1 MAIKPT
7 VDSVGDAALTNS
19 IIDKSITELQDNV
32 VTRLR
37 DSALSSCAALKK
49 AVFGAVTGSQG
60 SSIFSNCTAL
70 ETVEFHQNV
79 SFGSYS
85 FQLCS
90 ALKALILRSTT
101 LCEIGSVTPLED
113 SSIASGNGYI
123 YVPAALVDAYKAH
136 SGWGQYTSQIRAIED
151 HPEVCEPYSWAAVAA
166 HIDAGD
172 YASVYAIGDEV
183 PVDLGSEGIINMQ
196 IAAFDTDTLAD
207 GSGTAAIS
215 WVAKELLKT
224 DHRMNPVLEGSSGAY
239 TEGTGGIGGWEKCE
253 MRAYLINTI
262 KPMIPSNVLG
272 LIQTVTKSQP
282 SFDTT
287 ASSSQANGDPQTTED
302 DVWIPAKEEMKT
314 GIYAALFPSN
324 ASLVKVRS
332 GTTYNTAWWYRSAG
346 TTPKNFW
353 YNYGNTNGQTTSVV
367 TTSRGVC
374 LGFCTG
380 RTPT

>member
-19 IIDKSITELQDNV
+19 IIDKSITELQDTV

-49 AVFGAVTGSQG
+49 AVFGAVNGSQG

-113 SSIASGNGYI
+113 CSIASGNGYI
-123 YVPAALVDAYKAH
+123 YVPAALVNAYKAH
-136 SGWGQYTSQIRAIED
+136 SGWGQYASQIRAIED
-151 HPEVCEPYSWAAVAA
+151 YPEVCDPYSWEAVAVA
-166 HIDAGD
+166 IGKGTYKD
-172 YASVYAIGDEV
+172 VYAIGDCV

-196 IAAFDTDTLAD
+196 IAAFDADTLAD

-215 WVAKELLKT
+215 WVAKELLT
-224 DHRMNPVLEGSSGAY
+224 TSRRMNPARAGSSGAY
-239 TEGTGGIGGWEKCE
+239 TEGTGTIGGWEKCE
-253 MRAYLINTI
+253 MRTYLNDTI
-262 KPMIPSNVLG
+262 KPLIPAEAAN
-272 LIQTVTKSQP
+272 LIKAVAKTQTAHTPAGEQFEQS
-282 SFDTT
+282 
-287 ASSSQANGDPQTTED
+287 TED
-302 DVWIPAKEEMKT
+302 ELWIPARHEVETVSGKT
-314 GIYAALFPSN
+314 TLYSALLRDN
-324 ASLVKVRS
+324 ASRKKYKV
-332 GTTYNTAWWYRSAG
+332 
-346 TTPKNFW
+346 
-353 YNYGNTNGQTTSVV
+353 NGVSVV
-367 TTSRGVC
+367 QWSLRSVGSSTSGFYSMSTSGVTSTSQSASSALGVC